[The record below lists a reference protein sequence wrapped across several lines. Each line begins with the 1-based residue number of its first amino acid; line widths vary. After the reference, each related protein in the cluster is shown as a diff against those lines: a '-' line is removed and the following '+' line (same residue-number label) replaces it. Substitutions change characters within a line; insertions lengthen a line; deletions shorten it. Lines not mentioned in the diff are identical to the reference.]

1 MTAPE
6 PDIPDADVPEIGL
19 EAPPLGAGRTSRVWR
34 GRLRAP
40 FGGLPEGAE
49 VAVKVLRPELVDDET
64 ARSTLAHEREASRAV
79 QHPGL
84 ARARF
89 LGDGTR
95 TPAPSAAEGHDVEDA
110 GARRPWLLLDLVPGP
125 TLPEIMQS
133 AGPGAPREPLPEP
146 LVRRIGARVARA
158 LAALHAGG
166 WVHGDVKADNVRLD
180 ADGAAVLVDLGFAR
194 RAGSPDAPLGT
205 PRYVAPERANGG
217 APVATADLFALGC
230 LMFELGVGA
239 PPAESESE
247 LAALRAGRVPA
258 PSDLV
263 PRLAPLFD
271 AVTLELL
278 STSPAARP
286 TALEIAEVLEE
297 GEGSAWWRDCL
308 RFDPLARRDTVAWS
322 GQHVLPL
329 VGRDAELER
338 LAAAW
343 RATAAGEGAAVL
355 LTGERGVGKSRL
367 VAEFVHR
374 LRRTEDPALYLYGR
388 CDATGDE
395 RPGAPLLKIVRRW
408 LHLPSGATPGARSR
422 ALLGATV
429 SAEVGRTL
437 LGALQPD
444 AEDSGADMAESV
456 ALGEWLIALGRA
468 QPAIVFLDDVHL
480 AGPATLEAL
489 RMVAR
494 DLASTRLLLVLGQ
507 RRRGESARRGDLADV
522 LDRLQERAVSI
533 ELAGIDPDA
542 TLELIEG
549 VFHHSAPRMRIARI
563 LHQRTEGVPGRIGEV
578 LRLARQRGLVRPSPP
593 PGRGLELR
601 GAPEDLPRPESP
613 RVAAVERLRALPGRE
628 RVWLERAAVVGA
640 RIDPALLAEAW
651 PGSSAAARDR
661 ALAGLARANWLVPV
675 GAQFRFALPVDR
687 QETLAAMRPR
697 AQRRAHAAVAAALT
711 AREEA
716 AGKAPSYRRAFHL
729 RLARDVPALLAVLP
743 GLLRRM
749 RDTGHPHRRA
759 TLAGWGLEAM
769 DERPLAERDSGLRRD
784 LLEALADAAD
794 RLGEREEQRAALEAL
809 GELEVDVETEAH
821 LAARVYVLHARHAV
835 GGGRFGLARGFLRNA
850 EELGERAHRG
860 HHATTESDRARLAAD
875 RAEIARLLAKIATER
890 GDYDAALT
898 HAKRAREL
906 ATTPLDEAFSAL
918 AAAEIEIHE
927 GRLEPALRRLAA
939 ARRSLRVTGGGLA
952 ERAARAA
959 TNLLTGRTWRLVGR
973 PYRAARAL
981 ERAAELAVQAG
992 EGRVE
997 VEVGARLGRLLAD
1010 VHEERRAE
1018 LLLRDALFNARRI
1031 EDRRGEALAA
1041 LFLGVFLAEQGE
1053 RDAPALVT
1061 RARRLASEL
1070 GSSRVEA
1077 LALAV
1082 EARLLVQAGEID
1094 AAHRLASDGWTLVER
1109 HGAELPDRIVI
1120 GGTLALVHDLRG
1132 EPGAAEELERALR
1145 ARMERDNAR
1154 LTSTLLRQRHRRWT
1168 AALLVTARSSEGVL
1182 YPRVHLRGLDRD

>member
-1 MTAPE
+1 MTAPDT
-6 PDIPDADVPEIGL
+6 DIPDIAL

-34 GRLRAP
+34 GRLRQG
-40 FGGLPEGAE
+40 FDGLPAGAE
-49 VAVKVLRPELVDDET
+49 VAVKVLRPELMDDDA
-64 ARSTLAHEREASRAV
+64 ARSTLSYERDASRAV

-89 LGDGTR
+89 LGDGDAS
-95 TPAPSAAEGHDVEDA
+95 PAPPAAEGHAVEDA

-125 TLPEIMQS
+125 TLPEVMLP
-133 AGPGAPREPLPEP
+133 AGPDAQREPLPEP
-146 LVRRIGARVARA
+146 LARRVGARVARA
-158 LAALHAGG
+158 LAAMHAAG

-180 ADGAAVLVDLGFAR
+180 ADGSAVLVDLGFAR

-205 PRYVAPERANGG
+205 PRYVAPERATGG

-230 LMFELGVGA
+230 LMYELGVGA
-239 PPAESESE
+239 PPAESEGA
-247 LAALRAGRVPA
+247 LAALRAGRVAA

-278 STSPAARP
+278 SPAPGARP
-286 TALEIAEVLEE
+286 TALEVAQVLED
-297 GEGSAWWRDCL
+297 GEESRWWRERL
-308 RFDPLARRDTVAWS
+308 RFDPFARRDTVAWA
-322 GQHVLPL
+322 GRHVLPL
-329 VGRDAELER
+329 VGRDEELAR
-338 LAAAW
+338 LAEAW
-343 RATAAGEGAAVL
+343 RRTSAGEGAAAF
-355 LTGERGVGKSRL
+355 LTGERGAGKSRL

-374 LRRTEDPALYLYGR
+374 LRRTDDPALYLYGR
-388 CDATGDE
+388 CDAIGDE
-395 RPGAPLLKIVRRW
+395 RPGAPLLKIARRW
-408 LHLPSGATPGARSR
+408 LHLPPGAAPGPRSR

-429 SAEVGRTL
+429 SPEVARTL
-437 LGALQPD
+437 IGALQPES
-444 AEDSGADMAESV
+444 EDSGAEMAESV
-456 ALGEWLIALGRA
+456 ALGEWLIALGRT

-494 DLASTRLLLVLGQ
+494 DLASTRLLLILGQ

-522 LDRLQERAVSI
+522 LARLEERATSI
-533 ELAGIDPDA
+533 ELGGISADA
-542 TLELIEG
+542 TLELIEE
-549 VFHHSAPRMRIARI
+549 VFHHSAPRMRIARV
-563 LHQRTEGVPGRIGEV
+563 LHQRTQGVPGRIGEV

-593 PGRGLELR
+593 PGRGFELR
-601 GAPEDLPRPESP
+601 GVPEDLPRPESP
-613 RVAAVERLRALPGRE
+613 RVAALERLHALRGRE
-628 RVWLERAAVVGA
+628 RIWLERAAVVGS
-640 RIDPALLAEAW
+640 RIDPALLARAW
-651 PGSSAAARDR
+651 PTSSAASRDR
-661 ALAGLARANWLVPV
+661 ALAGLSRAGWLVPV
-675 GAQFRFALPVDR
+675 GARFRFALPVDR
-687 QETLAAMRPR
+687 EETLAAMRPR
-697 AQRRAHAAVAAALT
+697 AQRRAHAAIAAAL
-711 AREEA
+711 AAQEEG

-729 RLARDVPALLAVLP
+729 RLAQDVPGLLAVLP
-743 GLLRRM
+743 GLLQRM

-769 DERPLAERDSGLRRD
+769 DERPLTERDPALRRD

-809 GELEVDVETEAH
+809 GELDVDVDTEAH
-821 LAARVYVLHARHAV
+821 HAARIYVLHARHAV

-850 EELGERAHRG
+850 EELGLRAHAGG
-860 HHATTESDRARLAAD
+860 HARTEIDRARLASD
-875 RAEIARLLAKIATER
+875 RAEIARLLAKIDTER
-890 GDYDAALT
+890 GDYESATA
-898 HAKRAREL
+898 HAKRAHEL
-906 ATTPLDEAFSAL
+906 SETPLDEAFAAL

-927 GRLEPALRRLAA
+927 GRLESALRRLAA
-939 ARRSLRVTGGGLA
+939 ARRSLRVAGGGLA
-952 ERAARAA
+952 ERAARAW

-997 VEVGARLGRLLAD
+997 VEVGARLGRLMAD

-1061 RARRLASEL
+1061 RARRLAAEL

-1077 LALAV
+1077 LALAI
-1082 EARLLVQAGEID
+1082 EARLLVQAGHLD
-1094 AAHRLASDGWTLVER
+1094 AALRLATDGWTLVER

-1120 GGTLALVHDLRG
+1120 GGSLALVHDMRG
-1132 EPGAAEELERALR
+1132 EPGAAEALERALR

-1154 LTSTLLRQRHRRWT
+1154 LASLLLRQRHRRWT
-1168 AALLVTARSSEGVL
+1168 AALLVAARSGEGVL
-1182 YPRVHLRGLDRD
+1182 YPRVHLRGLLRD